1 MKKFVF
7 IVLVI
12 AVGVYVSGCG
22 KKEKV
27 EEELPQT
34 LSVDTLSNISTP
46 LSSSKSTAQPQ
57 TAVPKEMATVQQMAQ
72 TTASVPAPQLSP
84 AKPTSQDIQTA
95 LKNAG
100 YYTGAIDGKIG
111 PKTKQAII
119 AFQAAN
125 SLEADGKV
133 GPKTWLVLSPY
144 LVPPATVTAPTET
157 TKKR

>member
-12 AVGVYVSGCG
+12 AVGLYVSGCG

-46 LSSSKSTAQPQ
+46 LSTSQTQ

-144 LVPPATVTAPTET
+144 LVPQPTVTAPTET

>member
-46 LSSSKSTAQPQ
+46 LSTSQTQ

-84 AKPTSQDIQTA
+84 AKPTVQDIQTA